1 MNWAMLHND
10 NTQTLYCW
18 FPGWSFQASVFEPL
32 YRDIPATHLG
42 INYPEKGELIEF
54 AQQSAQELVQFIQIN
69 QSTTSFKNVIFIG
82 WSLGGALAVH
92 CAQAFQQLSDMPI
105 ALITLATGERFLQE
119 AGTSELKPS
128 TPTISAQ
135 GMEPKTF
142 ATFSASLEKFPT
154 KTAKRFLGL
163 CTQYADNARELM
175 RELANRQV
183 SDEATLIHSLSWLN
197 YQTLPALQAQ
207 QLHGYSEQDGF
218 NPRQLSPAF
227 YCDEK
232 SHVFFLTE
240 PGKNKV
246 LQTLH
251 QLEAQISGVAYDG
264 D

>member
-1 MNWAMLHND
+1 MNWSVLHND

-18 FPGWSFQASVFEPL
+18 FPGWSFKASVFEQL

-42 INYPEKGELIEF
+42 ISYPATGELIEF
-54 AQQSAQELVQFIQIN
+54 AQQSAQELVQFIQTS

-82 WSLGGALAVH
+82 WSLGGAIAVH

-105 ALITLATGERFLQE
+105 SLMTLATGERFLQE
-119 AGTSELKPS
+119 ADISDPSISES
-128 TPTISAQ
+128 
-135 GMEPKTF
+135 GMEPETF
-142 ATFSASLEKFPT
+142 AAFSASLEKFPT

-163 CTQYADNARELM
+163 CTQHADNARELM
-175 RELANRQV
+175 RALANHQL
-183 SDEATLIHSLSWLN
+183 SDEAILIHSLNWLN
-197 YQTLPALQAQ
+197 YQALPALQAQ

-240 PGKNKV
+240 TGNSKV
-246 LQTLH
+246 LQALR
-251 QLEAQISGVAYDG
+251 QLEAQISGSSVWR
-264 D
+264 

>member
-1 MNWAMLHND
+1 MNWSELHND
-10 NTQTLYCW
+10 NTQVLYCW

-54 AQQSAQELVQFIQIN
+54 AQQSAQELVQFIQTN
-69 QSTTSFKNVIFIG
+69 QSTTSFSNVIFIG
-82 WSLGGALAVH
+82 WSLGGAIAVH
-92 CAQAFQQLSDMPI
+92 CAQAFQQLSDMPV
-105 ALITLATGERFLQE
+105 ALMTLATGERFLQE
-119 AGTSELKPS
+119 SD
-128 TPTISAQ
+128 ISAADISSPNISEQ
-135 GMEPKTF
+135 GMEPETF
-142 ATFSASLEKFPT
+142 SAFSASLEKFPT

-163 CTQYADNARELM
+163 CTQHADNARELM
-175 RELANRQV
+175 RELANHQL

-197 YQTLPALQAQ
+197 YQILPALQAQ

-246 LQTLH
+246 LQAIN
-251 QLEAQISGVAYDG
+251 QLKAHLPGNNT
-264 D
+264 

>member
-1 MNWAMLHND
+1 MNWSVLHQA
-10 NTQTLYCW
+10 NTQTLYYW
-18 FPGWSFQASVFEPL
+18 FPGWSFTANVFEPL

-42 INYPEKGELIEF
+42 ISYPEKGELIEF

-69 QSTTSFKNVIFIG
+69 QSATSFSNVIFIG
-82 WSLGGALAVH
+82 WSLGGAIAVH
-92 CAQAFQQLSDMPI
+92 CAQAFQQLSDMPV
-105 ALITLATGERFLQE
+105 ALMTLATGERFLQE
-119 AGTSELKPS
+119 SD
-128 TPTISAQ
+128 ISAADISSPNISEQ
-135 GMEPKTF
+135 GMEQETF
-142 ATFSASLEKFPT
+142 AAFSASLEKFPA

-163 CTQYADNARELM
+163 CTQHADNARELM
-175 RELANRQV
+175 RELANHQL
-183 SDEATLIHSLSWLN
+183 SDEATLIHSLHWLN
-197 YQTLPALQAQ
+197 YQALPALQAQ

-251 QLEAQISGVAYDG
+251 QLESHISGSNT
-264 D
+264 

>member
-18 FPGWSFQASVFEPL
+18 FPGWSFKASVFEPL

-42 INYPEKGELIEF
+42 ISYPASGELIDY
-54 AQQSAQELVQFIQIN
+54 AQQSAQELVQFIQTN
-69 QSTTSFKNVIFIG
+69 QSTTSFSNVIFIG
-82 WSLGGALAVH
+82 WSLGGAIAVH

-119 AGTSELKPS
+119 PDISSPNISE
-128 TPTISAQ
+128 Q
-135 GMEPKTF
+135 GMELETF
-142 ATFSASLEKFPT
+142 ATFSANLEKFPT

-163 CTQYADNARELM
+163 CTQHADNARELM
-175 RELANRQV
+175 RELANHQL
-183 SDEATLIHSLSWLN
+183 SDEATLIHSLNWLN

-246 LQTLH
+246 LQAIH
-251 QLEAQISGVAYDG
+251 QLESHISGSNT
-264 D
+264 